1 MQTCLFRIRNE
12 VLAEY
17 FMRVAKIGA
26 AKDSNFIRML
36 IDKKYSY
43 TRNRVNT
50 PT

>member
-12 VLAEY
+12 VLAEH
-17 FMRVAKIGA
+17 FMRVAEIGA

-36 IDKKYSY
+36 IDKKY